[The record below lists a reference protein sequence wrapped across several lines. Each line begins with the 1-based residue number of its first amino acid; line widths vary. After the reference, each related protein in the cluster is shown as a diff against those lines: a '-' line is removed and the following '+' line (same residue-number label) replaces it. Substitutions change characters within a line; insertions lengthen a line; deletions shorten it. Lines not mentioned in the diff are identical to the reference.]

1 MTGIGKA
8 ESSNDFMKIEIEIKS
23 YNSRFLDFMPK
34 SSRLLS
40 SFDDVLVKMI
50 KESLVRG
57 KISINTRVNFYD
69 LNDELDIDMDKL
81 KFYMSKADLIKN
93 TTNCRENL
101 SINEIMKFPGI
112 FKSTES
118 SIEVKDLYFD
128 CIEKAI
134 SDINKSRFLEGENLK
149 KEIVVYMSTIQKKV
163 DNIKV
168 KINQSSSDRFAKYEL
183 KIKDL
188 LSSYK
193 SELDSN
199 RLYQELGI
207 ILEKKDIEEELVRL
221 NSHIDLFDKYMS
233 ADEYIGKKMNFLLQE
248 MNREI
253 NTIGAKSDDLDISYE
268 VIEIKNKLEQIKEQ
282 VQNIL

>member
-1 MTGIGKA
+1 
-8 ESSNDFMKIEIEIKS
+8 
-23 YNSRFLDFMPK
+23 
-34 SSRLLS
+34 
-40 SFDDVLVKMI
+40 
-50 KESLVRG
+50 
-57 KISINTRVNFYD
+57 
-69 LNDELDIDMDKL
+69 
-81 KFYMSKADLIKN
+81 
-93 TTNCRENL
+93 
-101 SINEIMKFPGI
+101 
-112 FKSTES
+112 
-118 SIEVKDLYFD
+118 
-128 CIEKAI
+128 
-134 SDINKSRFLEGENLK
+134 
-149 KEIVVYMSTIQKKV
+149 MSTIQKKV